1 MIIEPVHTTSRYGE
15 TSKTSA
21 LRYTLGSL
29 TVIAVLFGLFLLAGL
44 EL

>member
-1 MIIEPVHTTSRYGE
+1 MLIEPIQTTTRYGQ
-15 TSKTSA
+15 SDKTSA
-21 LRYTLGSL
+21 LRYTVGSL

>member
-1 MIIEPVHTTSRYGE
+1 MLIEPIQTTTRYGQ
-15 TSKTSA
+15 SGKTSA
-21 LRYTLGSL
+21 LRYTVGSL

>member
-15 TSKTSA
+15 SGKIST

>member
-1 MIIEPVHTTSRYGE
+1 MLIEPIRTTTRYGE
-15 TSKTSA
+15 SGKTST
-21 LRYTLGSL
+21 LHYTIGSL

>member
-1 MIIEPVHTTSRYGE
+1 MIIEPIRTATRYGQNGQ
-15 TSKTSA
+15 TST
-21 LRYTLGSL
+21 LRYTIGSL

>member
-1 MIIEPVHTTSRYGE
+1 MLIQPVPSVTRYGQ
-15 TSKTSA
+15 SGKTSA
-21 LRYTLGSL
+21 LRYAVGSL